1 MNYGIDKIL
10 WKVKNEGDLAKQ
22 KNDIRGDKF

>member
-22 KNDIRGDKF
+22 KNDIGDKF